1 MIEKRTSVHFIGING
16 SGISGVA
23 CIAKN
28 RGFDVSGCDINEVG
42 DYTTQLIKNDI
53 KISVGHDAN
62 HLKNVD
68 IVVLSPALLYKDK
81 YKTIE
86 ETRVAMETRKTIK
99 WQKFLGEYI
108 MNNQNVIAISGT
120 HGKTTTTTLIG
131 LMLEKDNFDPTV
143 FVGGVV
149 KEWNQTYR
157 VGKSDYYVCEG
168 DEYDGNFLNYNPK
181 YVILNNLEMEHPE
194 RFKDFDDY
202 KKNFYNFLK
211 TMQTNGKLVFYYDD
225 EDVLNLVLSLSDFFK
240 EKNIRLVGYTFNTKL
255 KKMPS
260 NINLIKVKKEKNRVI
275 INGEIIEYS
284 LLGGHNT
291 KNISIASIM
300 ALELGVKMQVIKDV
314 VKNFSGSKRRMD
326 LIFSNERIRLYDD
339 YAHHHTQIN
348 CTLNAIKDSLSD
360 NEEMIAVLEPHLVS
374 RIKNNTEEYKQALLL
389 AEYPI
394 ITKIYKS
401 RESFME
407 DIDVPALINNKKIE
421 YIEDYDDV
429 VNRVMDIVKSN
440 KDKKFA
446 IVIMGAG
453 NSYKIANRLKE
464 TFLIK
469 K

>member
-1 MIEKRTSVHFIGING
+1 MIEKKTSVHFIGING

-28 RGFDVSGCDINEVG
+28 RGFDVTGCDLNEVG
-42 DYTTQLIKNDI
+42 DYTTQLINNNI
-53 KISVGHDAN
+53 KISVGHDVE

-108 MNNQNVIAISGT
+108 MNNQNVIAVSGT

-131 LMLEKDNFDPTV
+131 LMLERDNFDPTV

-157 VGKSDYYVCEG
+157 VGSSDYYVCEG

-194 RFKDFDDY
+194 RFKDFDEY
-202 KKNFYNFLK
+202 KKNFYDFLK
-211 TMQTNGKLVFYYDD
+211 TMQANGKLVFYYDD
-225 EDVLNLVLSLSDFFK
+225 ENILELVLSLSDFFK
-240 EKNIRLVGYTFNTKL
+240 EKNIKLIGYTFNTKL
-255 KKMPS
+255 KKIPS
-260 NINLIKVKKEKNRVI
+260 NINLVKVKKEKNRIV
-275 INGEIIEYS
+275 INGETIEYS

-291 KNISIASIM
+291 KNISIASIL
-300 ALELGVKMQVIKDV
+300 ALELGVKIQVIKDV

-326 LIFSNERIRLYDD
+326 LLFSDDKVRLYDD

-348 CTLNAIKDSLSD
+348 CTLKAIKDSLD
-360 NEEMIAVLEPHLVS
+360 KDEEMIAVLEPHLIS
-374 RIKNNTEEYKQALLL
+374 RIKNNTEEYRKALLL

-394 ITKIYKS
+394 VTKIYKS
-401 RESFME
+401 RESFMD
-407 DIDVPALINNKKIE
+407 DIDVVKLLNNRNID
-421 YIEDYDDV
+421 YIEDYEKVIDKV
-429 VNRVMDIVKSN
+429 VDIIKSN
-440 KDKKFA
+440 RDKRFA
-446 IVIMGAG
+446 VVVMGAG